1 MKNESNRRRHVVVV
15 NIVCDFALHGY
26 RISIENMCLA
36 MSNKFLLQLCMT
48 ALDRSMRSINSS
60 NENND
65 FDCDI
70 LS

>member
-1 MKNESNRRRHVVVV
+1 MLLLLFHIAWLSNYNATHY
-15 NIVCDFALHGY
+15 NWDL
-26 RISIENMCLA
+26 ISIENMCLA
-36 MSNKFLLQLCMT
+36 MSNKFLLQLCII

-65 FDCDI
+65 FDCDA